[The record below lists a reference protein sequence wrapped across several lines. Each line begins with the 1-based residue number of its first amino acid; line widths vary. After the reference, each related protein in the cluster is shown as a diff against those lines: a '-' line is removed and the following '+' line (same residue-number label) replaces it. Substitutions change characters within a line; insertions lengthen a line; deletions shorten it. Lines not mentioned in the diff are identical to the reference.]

1 MVYMLMMKHLK
12 LLVTEMRN
20 SPLCISRLLPFHH
33 TVRVKIMI
41 TLNLDFFFSVII
53 ILVLRWRIM
62 CFTGYDILQNILYTF
77 CLSIYTDTTK
87 KRPLYIYVNLLQ
99 TIAII

>member
-1 MVYMLMMKHLK
+1 
-12 LLVTEMRN
+12 
-20 SPLCISRLLPFHH
+20 
-33 TVRVKIMI
+33 
-41 TLNLDFFFSVII
+41 
-53 ILVLRWRIM
+53 M